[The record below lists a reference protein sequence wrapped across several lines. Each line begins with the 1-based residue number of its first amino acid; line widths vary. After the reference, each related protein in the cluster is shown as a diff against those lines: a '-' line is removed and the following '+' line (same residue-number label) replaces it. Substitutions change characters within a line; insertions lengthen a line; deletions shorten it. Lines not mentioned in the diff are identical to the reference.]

1 MSISNLLV
9 VPDPVNSPFYFSGGA
24 LVLVF
29 TITRSEL
36 VVWDMASGTKGQV
49 QSILATTSLHYP
61 LLKNDIKNVMQTLLL
76 TSLRSSQRDIFP
88 VPCPCMLPKQKC
100 RLYFLYCHLPI
111 HLMWVIPSVHN
122 GMDKGRRFISLYPKH
137 GASPM
142 IHQQAVI
149 KGTKSYSEKIDNTL
163 PSVGQHK

>member
-9 VPDPVNSPFYFSGGA
+9 VPDPVNSPFYFSGEA
-24 LVLVF
+24 LILVF
-29 TITRSEL
+29 TITPSEP
-36 VVWDMASGTKGQV
+36 VVWDMASGTKGQA

-100 RLYFLYCHLPI
+100 RLYFLYLP
-111 HLMWVIPSVHN
+111 LANSSNVGDTLCSQWY
-122 GMDKGRRFISLYPKH
+122 GQRQK
-137 GASPM
+137 
-142 IHQQAVI
+142 IHQLVP
-149 KGTKSYSEKIDNTL
+149 KTWSKSNDTPTSCHQ
-163 PSVGQHK
+163 GH